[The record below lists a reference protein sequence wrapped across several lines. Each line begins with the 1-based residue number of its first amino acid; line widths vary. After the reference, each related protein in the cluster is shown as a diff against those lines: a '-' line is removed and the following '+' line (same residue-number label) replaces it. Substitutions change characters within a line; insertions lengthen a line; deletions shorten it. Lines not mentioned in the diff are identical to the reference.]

1 MAVFYFPQYEH
12 EIFWRYLSRLNEFH
26 DQYVDHYF
34 EKWKICEVIFD
45 GLNNDYRGHV
55 ETMYP
60 KGLACLLARAP
71 NEIWDSVEYLAH
83 AIWEYDNASETI
95 GQPITDPYMMH
106 AECYTFRCELV

>member
-1 MAVFYFPQYEH
+1 
-12 EIFWRYLSRLNEFH
+12 LNGFH
-26 DQYVDHYF
+26 AQCVDQYF
-34 EKWKICEVIFD
+34 ENRKICQVVVEV
-45 GLNNDYRGHV
+45 LNDQYQGYV

-106 AECYTFRCELV
+106 AECYTFRCESV